1 MNVKDTILKKYFNVL
16 FLVMI
21 CTSCIILAEPTV
33 DVFQLTE
40 DNLNESDDNGRV
52 TIVVDP
58 GHGGRD
64 PGKVGVNDVLEKD
77 INLSI
82 ALKLKEFLE
91 LNDINVV
98 MTRETDIGL
107 YAESDSNKKVSDMK
121 KRVAL
126 INRRNVVLAVS
137 IHQNSFIQ
145 ESSKGAQVFY
155 YSNSK
160 EGKDFAQ
167 IMQNQLKISLKD
179 GNKREAKF
187 NDSYYMLKKT
197 ECPIVI
203 VECGYLSNYTE
214 AALLVDDN
222 YQEELAWAIHLGI
235 LSYLNQ
241 NREEITSTKSE

>member
-1 MNVKDTILKKYFNVL
+1 MNVKDTLLKKYFNVL

-40 DNLNESDDNGRV
+40 NNLTESDDNGRV

-121 KRVAL
+121 KRVEL
-126 INRRNVVLAVS
+126 INKKNVVLAVS
-137 IHQNSFIQ
+137 IHQNSFTQ

-167 IMQNQLKISLKD
+167 IMQNQLKKSLKD

-214 AALLVDDN
+214 AALLIDDN